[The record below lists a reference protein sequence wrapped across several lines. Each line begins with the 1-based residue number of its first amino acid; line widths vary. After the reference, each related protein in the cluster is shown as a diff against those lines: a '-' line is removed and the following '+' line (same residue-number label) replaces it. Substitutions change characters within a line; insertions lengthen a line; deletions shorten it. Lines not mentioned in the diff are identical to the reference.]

1 MSNQFSQVLVSGVGL
16 VDYFDIR
23 STGQVGPTSSGST
36 QNLLYGTEVEI
47 GRYLTPDLF
56 VRATQPIGGQL
67 PGFAVEWSFAPHWR
81 VELVTEDR
89 FKRYA
94 SYGYSFSTF
103 SLRTWGMMVFRDW
116 NF

>member
-23 STGQVGPTSSGST
+23 STGQVGPTSPVTVARRRGRRHR
-36 QNLLYGTEVEI
+36 LCVAPVEREVGERRGHVVN
-47 GRYLTPDLF
+47 GRR
-56 VRATQPIGGQL
+56 RASVIP
-67 PGFAVEWSFAPHWR
+67 VPHWR